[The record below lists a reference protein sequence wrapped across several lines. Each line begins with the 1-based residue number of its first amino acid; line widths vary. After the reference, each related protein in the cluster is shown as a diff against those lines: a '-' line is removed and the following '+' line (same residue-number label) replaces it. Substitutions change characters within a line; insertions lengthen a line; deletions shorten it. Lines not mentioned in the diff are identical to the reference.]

1 MKTNVGKF
9 DKVLRILI
17 AAIISTLYIT
27 GILSGTLGVV
37 LLFVGGVLLVTALV
51 NFCPLYTL
59 LGINSCPNK

>member
-37 LLFVGGVLLVTALV
+37 LLFVGGILLVTALV
-51 NFCPLYTL
+51 NFCPLYSL